1 MADAMRRVVKCRGAK
16 RRGVKHTS
24 FPEVYRENEGGRARR
39 DMNRCSTREVIV
51 MVGPPFG
58 VPQPACD
65 GIINES
71 GPQKD
76 EDK

>member
-1 MADAMRRVVKCRGAK
+1 MADAVRRVVKGPGAK
-16 RRGVKHTS
+16 FTS
-24 FPEVYRENEGGRARR
+24 FSEVDRDDEGGCARR

-58 VPQPACD
+58 VPGPACD
-65 GIINES
+65 GVINES

>member
-1 MADAMRRVVKCRGAK
+1 MAYAVRRVAK
-16 RRGVKHTS
+16 RRGAKSMS
-24 FPEVYRENEGGRARR
+24 FSEVDRDDEGGRARR

-58 VPQPACD
+58 VPCPACD
-65 GIINES
+65 GVINES